1 MIAPFARLLAVFTL
15 ISCLPLFADDPAGA
29 ADAGKTHL
37 LRYTFHEGEIVGY
50 KVDHQTRVIVQQ
62 QEAEQHVEHGAVT
75 NKRYTVRKVDEEGNA
90 VLDLQ
95 IDRVRMTA
103 AVDGGESV
111 DYDTA
116 SGEAPPSAFQG
127 IDATV
132 GKPHVRV
139 KVSPRGELLSLDW
152 LIAANQQ
159 MKPTIENASEL
170 DIMVLLPEKAI
181 KVGDTWK
188 EAFDVEI
195 HAAAGLKKSI
205 KIQREYTLEGVDGN
219 QATIALKTV
228 VLTPLHDPAQEVQLV
243 SKTPRGTVTFD
254 LGRGVVTARTQHVDK
269 AIVGFAGE
277 KSKSRTVSER
287 TEELAPIQVSLEA
300 KSDTV
305 TR

>member
-1 MIAPFARLLAVFTL
+1 MTAHFTRLLAVFSL
-15 ISCLPLFADDPAGA
+15 MSCLPLFADDPAGA
-29 ADAGKTHL
+29 DAEKTCL
-37 LRYTFHEGEIVGY
+37 LRYRFHDSEIVGY
-50 KVDHQTRVIVQQ
+50 KVDHQTEVTLHQ
-62 QEAEQHVEHGAVT
+62 QEAEQHVEHGSVT

-116 SGEAPPSAFQG
+116 SGGTPPSAFQG
-127 IDATV
+127 INETV

-152 LIAANQQ
+152 LIATNQRT
-159 MKPTIENASEL
+159 KPTIENASEL
-170 DIMVLLPEKAI
+170 DILVLLPDEAI

-188 EAFDVEI
+188 ETFEVEI
-195 HAAAGLKKSI
+195 HAAAALKKSV
-205 KIQREYTLEGVDGN
+205 KIQREYTLQSVDGT

-254 LGRGVVTARTQHVDK
+254 LARGVVTSRTQQVDK
-269 AIVGFAGE
+269 AIVGFAGDD
-277 KSKSRTVSER
+277 SRSRTISTR
-287 TEELAPIQVSLEA
+287 TEELAPVQVSLETGGN
-300 KSDTV
+300 TV
-305 TR
+305 VR